1 MRDYAIIK
9 KNSQIRN
16 QKKKK
21 DINEKI
27 QKNI

>member
-9 KNSQIRN
+9 KNSQITN
-16 QKKKK
+16 QKKRK